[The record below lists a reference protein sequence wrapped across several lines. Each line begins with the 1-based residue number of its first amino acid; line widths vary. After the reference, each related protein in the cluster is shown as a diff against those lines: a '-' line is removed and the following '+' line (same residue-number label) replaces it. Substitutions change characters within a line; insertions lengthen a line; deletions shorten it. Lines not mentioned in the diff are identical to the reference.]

1 MMVLEDGFTTIA
13 GAISIATTTIDS
25 STYALV
31 VSNNDNGVQIINI
44 TNPYNP
50 TPVWSVSD
58 GSGNFTTLSGAR
70 SIAIT
75 TIDSST
81 YALVASSIDDG
92 VQIIDITTPSAPI
105 AVKSITDG
113 QGNFTTLDNAQH
125 ISITTIGSSTYGIYS
140 DNANHRHSDIMV
152 LIRCIIDA

>member
-1 MMVLEDGFTTIA
+1 MYFTDVTNPASPSYVAHTIDGQDGFTTIA

-58 GSGNFTTLSGAR
+58 GSGNFALSGAR

-113 QGNFTTLDNAQH
+113 QGNFTTLDNVH
-125 ISITTIGSSTYGIYS
+125 SSS
-140 DNANHRHSDIMV
+140 AHQRMH
-152 LIRCIIDA
+152 